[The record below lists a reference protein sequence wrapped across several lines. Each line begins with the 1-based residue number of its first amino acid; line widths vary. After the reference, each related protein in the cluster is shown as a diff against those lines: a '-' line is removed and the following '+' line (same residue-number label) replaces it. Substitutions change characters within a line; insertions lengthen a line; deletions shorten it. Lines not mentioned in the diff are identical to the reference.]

1 MIYSFPKIASKERMG
16 LLIWKALGYGIVFMV
31 GFGFLF
37 MIAAAVIRV
46 LAYAA
51 APFIFIAYL
60 VLGSVTYP
68 FTLYLRKKGYQHR
81 SFFIF
86 GQDLYKRFL
95 AYLDGVPANKSFQQ
109 SATENEPKREYRE
122 QQEEKEPPKKSKP
135 FDPWEVLGVSKSASK
150 DDIIAAYKVK
160 MKTNHPDKVATLDP
174 ELQRFA
180 TKRTVLIKQAYDHLM
195 ARA

>member
-1 MIYSFPKIASKERMG
+1 MG

-37 MIAAAVIRV
+37 MIAAAAIRV

-51 APFIFIAYL
+51 APFIFVAYL
-60 VLGSVTYP
+60 VLGSATYP

-95 AYLDGVPANKSFQQ
+95 AHLDGVSVNRSSQQ
-109 SATENEPKREYRE
+109 SATSGNEQKEYHE
-122 QQEEKEPPKKSKP
+122 QKEEKVPPKKSKA

-160 MKTNHPDKVATLDP
+160 MKTNHPDKVASLDP

-195 ARA
+195 ALA